1 MPLVSAALRS
11 LSALQPRTGAAAA
24 ASILLVLEIS
34 ALAELAAA
42 GHIPALV
49 AKALCLFLRF

>member
-11 LSALQPRTGAAAA
+11 LSALRLHTAAV
-24 ASILLVLEIS
+24 ILLVLEAS

-42 GHIPALV
+42 GHIPALA